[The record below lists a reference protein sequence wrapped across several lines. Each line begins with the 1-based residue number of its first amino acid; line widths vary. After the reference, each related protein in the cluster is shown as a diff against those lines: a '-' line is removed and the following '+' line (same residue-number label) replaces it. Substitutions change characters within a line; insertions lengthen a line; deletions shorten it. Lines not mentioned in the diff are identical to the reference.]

1 MPPEQATRAWRT
13 GSEPFPLVVHS
24 PPCRPGPRGPYVCL
38 PNPPAVLSRGES
50 AGSAVSLRGPGRSQ
64 LGLSRRGPGGER
76 PREGPAVA
84 PSEALGVTFF
94 QAPEPRT
101 QADAGAG
108 PLQGPQVLAEQLA
121 WLGPARV
128 WRGLSGGAAASGGV
142 RVRCCETDPPPD
154 GGAWCSCG
162 RRPPVP
168 RRPGPALPV
177 AARGWVC
184 SLPCRLPGRVA
195 RTPGWAWQLPACL
208 APAAPTPWAWP
219 SCVSPSWAKRGH
231 PEHPGSDPS

>member
-101 QADAGAG
+101 QADAGTG
-108 PLQGPQVLAEQLA
+108 PLQRPQVLAEQLA

-142 RVRCCETDPPPD
+142 RVRCCETDPPRWWCVVLMWQTATRAQAAGAGLA
-154 GGAWCSCG
+154 GGCEG
-162 RRPPVP
+162 L
-168 RRPGPALPV
+168 GLQPALP
-177 AARGWVC
+177 AARPSRPNARVGLAAPGMPRTRC
-184 SLPCRLPGRVA
+184 SHPMGLAFVRLPKLGQA
-195 RTPGWAWQLPACL
+195 GTPR
-208 APAAPTPWAWP
+208 AP
-219 SCVSPSWAKRGH
+219 RL
-231 PEHPGSDPS
+231 